1 MKVAAH
7 SVVLSLLFLLFSFM
21 AFSQASDFTG
31 TWILNMEKS
40 KLEDPAEGLTGSIFK
55 IRQDGDQFKLKI
67 YHLFGDKKR
76 KIGFKM
82 LADGK
87 QRRVKLIFKGKLEK
101 KEDGLLATLVRK
113 DFLNIVHY
121 KFGASQN
128 ELIAD
133 EVFTGKPRD
142 HHSIWVF
149 DREIPK

>member
-1 MKVAAH
+1 MKEAFFCICAI
-7 SVVLSLLFLLFSFM
+7 VVFSLSSIM
-21 AFSQASDFTG
+21 AFSQPGNFTG
-31 TWILNMEKS
+31 TWVLNLDKS

-55 IRQDGDQFKLKI
+55 IRQDGDRFKLKI
-67 YHLFGDKKR
+67 YHLFGEKKR

-101 KEDGLLATLVRK
+101 KEDGLLVTLVRK

-121 KFGASQN
+121 KFGASQD
-128 ELIAD
+128 ELVAN

-142 HHSIWVF
+142 HHSVWVF